1 MMTST
6 LQGLPEGA
14 ATTLHEC
21 WPHLPWHRAHEAHGA
36 FHSVLILPGAAVIR
50 VRTGADHRSLTHRE
64 ASTASMLAAAGLR
77 VPGALGDGVGTAQWT
92 AHRYEVV
99 DGAAFTPRSW
109 QKDRGLILSLLEQ
122 WRGTAA
128 AHPELRA
135 SLPPPRHWCGGE
147 EWPRIA
153 HRLTADS
160 PDIASLAR
168 TRIESLLKMEAGAEH
183 TLVHGDFGPHN
194 ILLAAEDGVPWLI
207 DTDNA
212 AWADPALDIAP
223 LLASYAAEDLAADFP
238 DTMMQRAIAH
248 RRTLSLQVAAAAA
261 ARGDTELVT
270 HALGNFRRRVLTE
283 PGW

>member
-1 MMTST
+1 MTST

-14 ATTLHEC
+14 ATTLHEY
-21 WPHLPWHRAHEAHGA
+21 WPHLPWHRAREAHGA

-50 VRTGADHRSLTHRE
+50 VRTGAEHRSLTHHE
-64 ASTASMLAAAGLR
+64 ASTASTLAAAGLR
-77 VPGALGDGVGTAQWT
+77 VPAAIGDAVGTAQWT
-92 AHRYEVV
+92 AHRYQVV
-99 DGAAFTPRSW
+99 DGAGFMPRSW
-109 QKDRGLILSLLEQ
+109 QEDRGPVLSLLEQ

-128 AHPELRA
+128 VHPELSA

-147 EWPRIA
+147 EWPHIV
-153 HRLTADS
+153 HRLTAGS
-160 PDIASLAR
+160 REIASLAR
-168 TRIESLLKMEAGAEH
+168 PRMERLIEMEAGAER

-194 ILLAAEDGVPWLI
+194 ILLAAQDGGPWLI

-223 LLASYAAEDLAADFP
+223 LLASYPEEDLAADFSDP
-238 DTMMQRAIAH
+238 LMQRAIAH

-261 ARGDTELVT
+261 VRGDTELVT

>member
-1 MMTST
+1 MSST

-36 FHSVLILPGAAVIR
+36 FHSVLILPAAAVIR
-50 VRTGADHRSLTHRE
+50 VRTGADHRSLTQRE

-77 VPGALGDGVGTAQWT
+77 VPGALGDAVGTEQWT

-109 QKDRGLILSLLEQ
+109 QEDRGLILSLLDQ
-122 WRGTAA
+122 WRAVAA
-128 AHPELRA
+128 AQPELRA

-147 EWPRIA
+147 GWPHIV
-153 HRLTADS
+153 HRLTSDT
-160 PDIASLAR
+160 PDIGSLAR
-168 TRIESLLKMEAGAEH
+168 TRIERLLEVEAGAER

-194 ILLAAEDGVPWLI
+194 ILLAAEDGAPWLVDI
-207 DTDNA
+207 DNS
-212 AWADPALDIAP
+212 AWADPALDVAP
-223 LLASYAAEDLAADFP
+223 LLASYPVEDLSADFSES
-238 DTMMQRAIAH
+238 MMDRAVAH
-248 RRTLSLQVAAAAA
+248 RRTLSLQVAAAAEV
-261 ARGDTELVT
+261 RGDTELVT